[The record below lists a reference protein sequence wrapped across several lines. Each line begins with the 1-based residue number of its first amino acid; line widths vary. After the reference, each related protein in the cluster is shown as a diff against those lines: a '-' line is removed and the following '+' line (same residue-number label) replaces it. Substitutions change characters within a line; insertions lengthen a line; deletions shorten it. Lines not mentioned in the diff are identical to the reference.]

1 MIMTLVSPYILKT
14 LKKIINSNCHN
25 MLLKVIQPCILHFPS
40 FDILNVFFF
49 RVKVKELIASSRWN
63 SACQYNVRF
72 LQHVIM
78 SIPLC
83 YLTFFFYFEYY
94 KFITHKKAVNQQ
106 LNQFNQQ
113 LLALIM
119 TQQLRFFQ
127 CHQHSLIKCCK

>member
-40 FDILNVFFF
+40 IDILNVFFF
-49 RVKVKELIASSRWN
+49 SCKSERINCLFPVEQCV
-63 SACQYNVRF
+63 QV
-72 LQHVIM
+72 
-78 SIPLC
+78 PLARH
-83 YLTFFFYFEYY
+83 YVYPALLFNIFFYFEDY